1 MSIIL
6 VSIGLVFSKPKFLF
20 EEYTKSLEIAQNNKE
35 KSFVYIYD
43 NFFNH
48 MQSVPEMM
56 IYKKTLIIN
65 YNRDEL
71 KYVLE
76 DATLNS
82 EDSYILLIKSYMDNE
97 KIIEEI
103 KTQSEFKNIKQLYNS
118 GVSSEMISNNI
129 YLVSK

>member
-1 MSIIL
+1 M
-6 VSIGLVFSKPKFLF
+6 
-20 EEYTKSLEIAQNNKE
+20 
-35 KSFVYIYD
+35 
-43 NFFNH
+43 
-48 MQSVPEMM
+48 
-56 IYKKTLIIN
+56 LIIN